1 LVASAAR
8 CYSSRSST
16 KHHRPPPAT
25 DQPIRRDPIVPP
37 TNPHIGRAEE
47 RKRDLKFYMKV
58 IDGIDANFI
67 RWSGGGGVRKH
78 GYGGI
83 GGNKATAVVAETRP
97 RFPDYS

>member
-1 LVASAAR
+1 
-8 CYSSRSST
+8 
-16 KHHRPPPAT
+16 
-25 DQPIRRDPIVPP
+25 
-37 TNPHIGRAEE
+37 
-47 RKRDLKFYMKV
+47 MKV